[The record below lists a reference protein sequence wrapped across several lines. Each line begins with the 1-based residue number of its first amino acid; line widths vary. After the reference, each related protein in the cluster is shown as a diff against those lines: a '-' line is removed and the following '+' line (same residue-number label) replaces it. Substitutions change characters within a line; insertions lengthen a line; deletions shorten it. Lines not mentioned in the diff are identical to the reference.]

1 MEPRTPTHQLPP
13 LWVRNHL
20 SQKAKPKVRKNE
32 HTLRQKLTVVRIIL
46 HEFRFFF
53 IIFFT
58 SVFLSTFLLHTY
70 YPKSVEPLSWGY
82 AADATLDIM
91 FFNPPIKYVDDW
103 RVAPLFFLLPFLGLA
118 TIAQSVVNLSNLLF
132 QKKRHSEEWQKM
144 LAKSFENH
152 SIVCGLGNVGVR
164 VVEHL
169 LKFGEQV
176 VVIEKSPDSRFVNEM
191 VALQVPVLQ
200 GDARDLQLLGMANVA
215 KAKALLAV
223 TNNDLVN
230 LEAVLTARDLNPE
243 IRVVMRMF
251 DQKLAKQIDR
261 ALGIK
266 HSYSSS
272 ARSARLFAQA
282 AISGDILDS
291 FEFAGTVINAVQVV
305 IESGMTL
312 VGQSIDNVREHEVT
326 VLLHEKVSG
335 ELDWNPSPNNTLN
348 VGDKLLVMTDR
359 DGLNRLEKTA
369 KKKFITSRHTAIDE

>member
-1 MEPRTPTHQLPP
+1 MREE
-13 LWVRNHL
+13 
-20 SQKAKPKVRKNE
+20 QKLKPKKNG
-32 HTLRQKLTVVRIIL
+32 HSKQSLRQKFLVLRIIL

-53 IIFFT
+53 TVFIG
-58 SVFLSTFLLHTY
+58 SVALSTILLHTF
-70 YPKSVEPLSWGY
+70 YPKNIEHLSWGY
-82 AADATLDIM
+82 AADATLGIM
-91 FFNPPIKYVDDW
+91 FFNAPIRYVDDW
-103 RVAPLFFLLPFLGLA
+103 RLSPLFFLLPFLGLA
-118 TIAQSVVNLSNLLF
+118 TIAQGVVNLSNLLF

-144 LAKSFENH
+144 LAKSLENH

-176 VVIEKSPDSRFVNEM
+176 VVIEKTPDSRFVNEM
-191 VALQVPVLQ
+191 IAMEVAVLQ
-200 GDARDLQLLGMANVA
+200 GDARDIQLLEMANVS

-230 LEAVLTARDLNPE
+230 LEAVLTARDLNPD

-282 AISGDILDS
+282 AISGDIIDS
-291 FEFAGTVINAVQVV
+291 FEFAGTVINAVQLI
-305 IESGMTL
+305 IEGGMEL
-312 VGQSIDNVREHEVT
+312 VGATIDDVRKHEVT
-326 VLLHEKVSG
+326 VLLHEKVGG
-335 ELDWNPSPNNTLN
+335 ELDWNPSPSNTLN
-348 VGDKLLVMTDR
+348 VGDKLLIMTDR
-359 DGLNRLEKTA
+359 DGITRLEKTA
-369 KKKFITSRHTAIDE
+369 KKKLTLSRHAEIE